1 MANNENLKRLTP
13 SEARE
18 YGRKGGKASG
28 KARRRR
34 ADFKKTLNLLLTA
47 EIANEE
53 WTPVLNAMGLDS
65 TLESAMMMSMI
76 KAALEGDVKAA
87 YFVAQY
93 AGQDNKTDLDIEE
106 QEARISKA
114 KATLD
119 EGESDMADD
128 GFMDAL
134 NGTAAEDWTDEEE
147 S

>member
-1 MANNENLKRLTP
+1 MANNENLKRLSP

-18 YGRKGGKASG
+18 FGRKGGKASG
-28 KARRRR
+28 EARRRR

-47 EIANEE
+47 EIANDE

-114 KATLD
+114 KANLG
-119 EGESDMADD
+119 EGESDTADD

-134 NGTAAEDWTDEEE
+134 NGTAAEDWADEEE

>member
-1 MANNENLKRLTP
+1 M
-13 SEARE
+13 
-18 YGRKGGKASG
+18 
-28 KARRRR
+28 
-34 ADFKKTLNLLLTA
+34 
-47 EIANEE
+47 
-53 WTPVLNAMGLDS
+53 NAMGLDS